1 MVFCFFAHCCNVPS
15 FDFFFLSLITSE
27 DVFFT
32 QSITK
37 IIETQTREKSRVS
50 EERRIKGQ
58 GSETRQP

>member
-1 MVFCFFAHCCNVPS
+1 MVFCFFAYCCNVPS